1 MDKLIIS
8 DTSCLIALNNVGFLH
23 ILKDIYEEVI
33 ITSEVKNEFGGNLP
47 DWIIEI
53 NVSDKERQ
61 IEIEKRLDRGEASS
75 IALAL
80 EIKHA
85 ILIIDELKGRKIAK
99 SFNLEIIGTIGV
111 LLIAN
116 KKGLLNDVLSVI
128 LKLVNNGFRLSDKML
143 DKLIEIY
150 GSK

>member
-1 MDKLIIS
+1 M
-8 DTSCLIALNNVGFLH
+8 
-23 ILKDIYEEVI
+23 
-33 ITSEVKNEFGGNLP
+33 
-47 DWIIEI
+47 
-53 NVSDKERQ
+53 
-61 IEIEKRLDRGEASS
+61 EIEERLDRGEASS

-85 ILIIDELKGRKIAK
+85 VLIIDELKGRKIAK
-99 SFNLEIIGTIGV
+99 SFDLEIIGTIGV